1 MKLIPNWQEHD
12 LTCAFCGTKNSV
24 KYMVPVMIIDT
35 IPTGENTC
43 REVCACNKCTLLFAK
58 PEACNE

>member
-12 LTCAFCGTKNSV
+12 LTCGFCGSKKSV

-35 IPTGENTC
+35 IPSGEKTT
-43 REVCACNKCTLLFAK
+43 REVCTCNRCALAFSNSKLEVK
-58 PEACNE
+58 